1 MKYSI
6 ITVSYNSAETI
17 RDTVKSVIGQSY
29 PHVEY
34 IIIDGDSKD
43 NTLAIL
49 DKYKNDID
57 ILISEADQ
65 GIYQAMNKGIEKA
78 NGDVIGILN
87 SDDLYADEFVLRDI
101 AKLFKNSETEAVY
114 ADLLYVDRIDTQKV
128 KRKWVS
134 GKYNPGDF
142 KKGWMPPHP
151 TFFVRKSVY
160 DKYGLFNLDFSSAA
174 DYELMLRFIHKH
186 NIKINY
192 LPRVIIKMR
201 IGGKSNVTIKN
212 RVLANKEDRKAWE
225 VNGLKPGKL
234 TFIRKPLSKIS
245 QFLKR

>member
-17 RDTVKSVIGQSY
+17 KDTVKSVIGQNY
-29 PHVEY
+29 PHIEY
-34 IIIDGDSKD
+34 IIIDGGSKD
-43 NTLAIL
+43 KTLAIL
-49 DKYKNDID
+49 KEFKKDID
-57 ILISEADQ
+57 ILVSEADK
-65 GIYQAMNKGIEKA
+65 GIYHAMNKGIEKA

-87 SDDLYADEFVLRDI
+87 SDDLYADESVLKDV
-101 AKLFKNSETEAVY
+101 AELFKNPENDASY
-114 ADLLYVDRIDTQKV
+114 ADLVYVDKINTQKV
-128 KRKWVS
+128 RRKWVS
-134 GKYNPGDF
+134 GKYNPGAF
-142 KKGWMPPHP
+142 EKGWMPPHP

-160 DKYGLFNLDFSSAA
+160 EKHGLFNLDFSSAA

-186 NIKINY
+186 KIKIDY

-201 IGGKSNVTIKN
+201 VGGQSNISFKN

-225 VNGLKPGKL
+225 VNGLMPGKL

-245 QFLKR
+245 QFFKR